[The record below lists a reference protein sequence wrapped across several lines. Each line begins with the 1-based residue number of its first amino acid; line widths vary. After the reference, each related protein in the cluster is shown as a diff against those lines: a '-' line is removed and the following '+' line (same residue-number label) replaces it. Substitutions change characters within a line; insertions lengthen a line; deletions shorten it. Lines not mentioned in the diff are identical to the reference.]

1 MLNMR
6 PKEMAVK
13 ARESLNP
20 NKPITE
26 KWEEAGVSPSK
37 SRRLSEWKRKV
48 YTKSY
53 KTLNILKNTRFG
65 HKTSKTP
72 KKYRKSL
79 WKDET
84 KINLKLLTIQSNA
97 TLSAKHRGRNM
108 GMGIM
113 PASH

>member
-1 MLNMR
+1 MVNMR
-6 PKEMAVK
+6 PKEMTVK

-37 SRRLSEWKRKV
+37 SRWLSEWKRKV
-48 YTKSY
+48 YAKSY

-65 HKTSKTP
+65 HKTSQTP

-84 KINLKLLTIQSNA
+84 KINLKLLTFQSNA

>member
-1 MLNMR
+1 
-6 PKEMAVK
+6 MAVK
-13 ARESLNP
+13 VRESLNP

-37 SRRLSEWKRKV
+37 SRQLSEWKRKV
-48 YTKSY
+48 CTKSY

-72 KKYRKSL
+72 AKYRKSL

-97 TLSAKHRGRNM
+97 TLSAKHRGCNM

>member
-1 MLNMR
+1 ME
-6 PKEMAVK
+6 KESIYK
-13 ARESLNP
+13 KLQN
-20 NKPITE
+20 TE
-26 KWEEAGVSPSK
+26 
-37 SRRLSEWKRKV
+37 
-48 YTKSY
+48 YTQE
-53 KTLNILKNTRFG
+53 LEGHTRFG

-72 KKYRKSL
+72 KKYRKNQ

-97 TLSAKHRGRNM
+97 TLSAKHGGCNM

>member
-1 MLNMR
+1 
-6 PKEMAVK
+6 MAVK

-26 KWEEAGVSPSK
+26 KWEEAGVSLSK
-37 SRRLSEWKRKV
+37 SRRLFEWKRKV

-53 KTLNILKNTRFG
+53 KTLNILKNRKVTLDLATKHLKR
-65 HKTSKTP
+65 P
-72 KKYRKSL
+72 KSTEKNQ

-97 TLSAKHRGRNM
+97 TLSAKHGGCNI

>member
-37 SRRLSEWKRKV
+37 SRRLSEWKLNFL
-48 YTKSY
+48 YILS

-72 KKYRKSL
+72 KKYRKNM